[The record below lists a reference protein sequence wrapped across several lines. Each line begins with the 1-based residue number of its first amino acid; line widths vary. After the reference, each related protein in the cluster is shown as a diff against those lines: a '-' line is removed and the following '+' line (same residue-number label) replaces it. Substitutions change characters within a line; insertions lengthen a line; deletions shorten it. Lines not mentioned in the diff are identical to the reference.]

1 MTALGESLRDLRA
14 RRGMTQSQ
22 LANALH
28 VSPQAV
34 SRWENDIALP
44 DTATLCAIA
53 DALDVS
59 LDRLLGR
66 ARAAREDAYA
76 AMLSYLRAL
85 EPRRQMEG
93 LFDLSC
99 YGEAALFFHP
109 ESEYWEAYNQKR
121 EWDPDGNAYS
131 TCCEADSGLTYG
143 SHDPALPFF
152 AVFPEP
158 EAGWRASLCPDAR
171 IREALELLADPDVYR
186 TLFLLYRLE
195 RGFSFDARY
204 AEASFSLTDPL
215 PVLDKLTR
223 LGVLYADRISAG
235 GASVTI
241 WSFTA
246 RCGVIALLTVL
257 REFVLGETCFALQTS
272 QRARPYL

>member
-1 MTALGESLRDLRA
+1 MALGENLRGLRA
-14 RRGMTQSQ
+14 RRGMTQPQ

-34 SRWENDIALP
+34 SRWENNIALP
-44 DTATLCAIA
+44 DAAMLCAIA

-85 EPRRQMEG
+85 EPQRQMEG

-99 YGEAALFFHP
+99 YGEAALFAHP
-109 ESEYWEAYNQKR
+109 ESEYWEAYYRKR
-121 EWDPDGNAYS
+121 DWDLDGNAYS
-131 TCCEADSGLTYG
+131 SCCEADSGFTYG

-158 EAGWRASLCPDAR
+158 EAGWRASIRPDAR

-186 TLFLLYRLE
+186 TLFCLYRLP

-204 AEASFSLTDPL
+204 AEASFGLTDPL
-215 PVLDKLTR
+215 PVLDRLTR

-235 GASVTI
+235 GASVVI

-257 REFVLGETCFALQTS
+257 REFVLGEACFALQTS

>member
-22 LANALH
+22 LADALH

-66 ARAAREDAYA
+66 ARAAREDAYT

-99 YGEAALFFHP
+99 YGEAALFSHP

-204 AEASFSLTDPL
+204 AEASFSLADPL

-241 WSFTA
+241 WIFTA